1 MVRKLSDTNFTDNL
15 TDLAEGRLNND
26 ELEARRPYVPGQTFV
41 RMIVMEVI
49 SDSNAAVTEEKRK
62 TWQMQGVRKLDDYVN
77 FLPRN
82 TIIAKKVGEDVSPMF
97 CFPFFPSH
105 MSLPCKPGE
114 CVWVMFEKPD
124 APDVDIGYWFCRVV
138 EPHVVD
144 DVNHSHPGRAFEPSL
159 RPGTKD
165 RAQAAANGTAETGEN
180 VWHELRN
187 SPVVK
192 INGRRTAIYENIIL
206 KGEKEDIF
214 ETLITN
220 TDASRLMTYESV
232 PRFRKRPGDVALEGS
247 NNALVVLGT
256 DRKGPVAKSPQDE
269 FPAGS
274 IDIVAGRGQTT
285 ETYGK
290 ETATTRVQGSSI
302 DKKGPEIKK
311 ELNKSPDIL
320 EKKEGDPDYINDSSR
335 MLVSQRTKVDQNFGL
350 QDYNSSKLKIE
361 DSKSGDAGII
371 IKSDKVRLIARSDV
385 EILVTGFEPKKSPNG
400 KEIKG
405 EKQSSSW
412 ASIVIRSNGD
422 IIITPS
428 EEGVLKLGSDKAD
441 KAILCTKSVNSG
453 AGGTV
458 VGKPITT
465 TMGGQVGLPTP
476 GAPTGEWA
484 KKVLID

>member
-15 TDLAEGRLNND
+15 TDLAEGRLNNE
-26 ELEARRPYVPGQTFV
+26 ELEARRPYVPGQTFA

-62 TWQMQGVRKLDDYVN
+62 KWQMQGVRKLDDYVN

-124 APDVDIGYWFCRVV
+124 AQDVDIGYWFCRVV

-165 RAQAAANGTAETGEN
+165 RAQAATNGTAETGEN

-192 INGRRTAIYENIIL
+192 INGRRTAVYENIIL

-220 TDASRLMTYESV
+220 TDASKLMTYESV

-247 NNALVVLGT
+247 NNTLVVLGT
-256 DRKGPVAKSPQDE
+256 DRKGPIAKSPQDE

-335 MLVSQRTKVDQNFGL
+335 ILVSQRTKVDQNFGL
-350 QDYNSSKLKIE
+350 QDYNSKLKIE

-385 EILVTGFEPKKSPNG
+385 EILVTGFDPKKSPNG

-405 EKQSSSW
+405 EKPSSNW

-422 IIITPS
+422 IVITPA
-428 EEGVLKLGSDKAD
+428 EEGVLKLGGEEANKAV
-441 KAILCTKSVNSG
+441 LCSTANVT
-453 AGGTV
+453 GGQVTA
-458 VGKPITT
+458 PPLTD
-465 TMGGQVGLPTP
+465 TMGGSLGVVGA
-476 GAPTGEWA
+476 APTGVFA
-484 KKVLID
+484 TKVVLK